1 MGTWITKLLGLK
13 SNEEIDELDV
23 WIYNSCIDENEFG
36 EFVQDQSKE
45 LEKYLWELDLYALL
59 LEFIAMKADIPELI
73 SFLYNHGNRT
83 TFRISP
89 SDAGKIVAQV
99 SEEDRNEAWYFILE
113 LIVVELPDD
122 DIGG

>member
-13 SNEEIDELDV
+13 STEEIEELDV

-45 LEKYLWELDLYALL
+45 LEKCLWELDLYALL
-59 LEFIAMKADIPELI
+59 LEFIAMKADISELI

-89 SDAGKIVAQV
+89 SEAGKIMAQV

-113 LIVVELPDD
+113 YMPVVELPDEYD
-122 DIGG
+122 G